1 MTDTINPIGRPS
13 KKTDELV
20 AKLIQAFHDDATIEQ
35 ACYYSGI
42 TKQTYYRWLEEDED
56 FSYEMTKAQ
65 EYPKVLAK
73 RVLVKAMEAGDE
85 KIALEV
91 IKRLE
96 KHRYSE
102 RNELTGKDGKDI
114 VPTFVVQSNESKQQ
128 LEKLYEGTN
137 ERPDSS
143 ND

>member
-1 MTDTINPIGRPS
+1 MSETQNPVGRPS

-20 AKLIQAFHDDATIEQ
+20 AKLIEAFHDDATIEQ

-42 TKQTYYRWLEEDED
+42 DKTTYYRWLDDSDE
-56 FSYEMTKAQ
+56 FRYEMSKAQ

-114 VPTFVVQSNESKQQ
+114 VPTFVVQSDESKKQ

-143 ND
+143 DN